1 MAVSAPES
9 KTVKSVTSKK
19 GTITATPSEGEPL
32 EPMVKTFSPFEAAV
46 VETFKK
52 EFRGMPYT
60 DITVV
65 ARCGAPSSPTYQEIE
80 LMEVSSLLKKFRG

>member
-1 MAVSAPES
+1 MAVSTPGS
-9 KTVKSVTSKK
+9 KTAKPVTPKK
-19 GTITATPSEGEPL
+19 GTTTATPNEGEVL
-32 EPMVKTFSPFEAAV
+32 EPMVKTISPFEATV
-46 VETFKK
+46 VDTFKK

-80 LMEVSSLLKKFRG
+80 LTEVSSLLKKFRG